1 LTSLPVEPRSYYSDL
16 RVAGEIVEFLRG
28 RWVGVEGSGKRW
40 VRWLGDK
47 PLTIRAYSDLTELFN
62 RFWIISPRSI
72 YGSIEVYAKL
82 EKRSDVVEGY
92 WSNVIS
98 ATPFIDIDIVDESRV
113 GSVYK
118 YVIEVVE
125 ALHQVV
131 CVEHGV
137 CESVY
142 VVWTGAGAHFRFNE
156 RGFSREIFSEHH
168 PVKVA
173 YAVAE
178 YTIRSVKTIVEEI
191 IRESGNAV
199 KVENIIAPKRVFTAP
214 LSLHRSLDYVAV
226 AFKPEV
232 AGEFTLDW
240 CDPRKAR
247 HDPSAWRRFKQS
259 ELDDYAREAL
269 KKLGVLAERTVI
281 EYVQKTQ
288 HVSEESGSEGEVSK
302 QAVNEPGRF
311 QVMALLQAARY
322 YILTGDL
329 EKAKSWGLNRAI
341 FYAWAKY
348 YGPGKQSVV
357 ARKARSYT
365 VRLREVGEDEV
376 EWLEVGGEK
385 AMVSKNGWFV
395 IGGVEQHPEDFDH
408 YVAKKFEEAGIDFK
422 EAWEKALEY
431 VRRFPRG
438 VLLNPRE
445 FYEQVYE
452 PVRDNFT
459 SKILKCEHVKQ
470 GKTSILNWLKSK
482 TGSTPEDTRH

>member
-1 LTSLPVEPRSYYSDL
+1 
-16 RVAGEIVEFLRG
+16 
-28 RWVGVEGSGKRW
+28 

-47 PLTIRAYSDLTELFN
+47 PLTVSTYSDLTELFN
-62 RFWIISPRSI
+62 RFWIITPRSV
-72 YGSIEVYAKL
+72 YGSIEVYARL

-92 WSNVIS
+92 WSNVIF

-113 GSVYK
+113 NSVYK
-118 YVIEVVE
+118 YVVGVVE
-125 ALHQVV
+125 ALYQIV

-142 VVWTGAGAHFRFNE
+142 VLWTGAGAHFRFNE
-156 RGFSREIFSEHH
+156 KGFSRDIYGEHH

-173 YAVAE
+173 YAVSE
-178 YTIRSVKTIVEEI
+178 YTIRSAKTAVEKI
-191 IRESGNAV
+191 IQESGNAV

-226 AFKPEV
+226 AFKPE
-232 AGEFTLDW
+232 ATGEFTLDW
-240 CDPRKAR
+240 CDPQKPR

-281 EYVQKTQ
+281 EHVQKTQ
-288 HVSEESGSEGEVSK
+288 HVNKEGETTNEASK
-302 QAVNEPGRF
+302 PDVTEPGRF

-357 ARKARSYT
+357 ARKARNYT

-376 EWLEVGGEK
+376 EWFEIGGEK
-385 AMVSKNGWFV
+385 AMMGRSGWFV
-395 IGGVEQHPEDFDH
+395 IGGVEQHPEDFD
-408 YVAKKFEEAGIDFK
+408 YYIARKFEEAGIDFN

-431 VRRFPRG
+431 VKRFPRG

-459 SKILKCEHVKQ
+459 SKILKREPVKQ
-470 GKTSILNWLKSK
+470 GETSILNWLKSK
-482 TGSTPEDTRH
+482 TGSTLEDMKH